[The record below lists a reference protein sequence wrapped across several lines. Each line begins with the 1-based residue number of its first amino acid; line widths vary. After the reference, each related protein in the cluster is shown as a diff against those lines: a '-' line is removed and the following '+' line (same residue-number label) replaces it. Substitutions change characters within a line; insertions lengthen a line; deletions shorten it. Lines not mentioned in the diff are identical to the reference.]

1 MLDPRH
7 GTRCTSRII
16 EPVNALVEQ
25 GLLQDV
31 RKEAERHQRGKRGS
45 NRLTTGEFL
54 VQAAEEEVERLVDA
68 VKEPEEGTPLT
79 TPQCERACKRRK
91 TVVDSDDDEVGDTSA
106 VPVASE
112 WQRYRGEDR
121 PQNVELL
128 QWWRRN

>member
-25 GLLQDV
+25 GLLPDV

-54 VQAAEEEVERLVDA
+54 VQAAEEEVERLVSA

-79 TPQCERACKRRK
+79 TP
-91 TVVDSDDDEVGDTSA
+91 
-106 VPVASE
+106 
-112 WQRYRGEDR
+112 
-121 PQNVELL
+121 
-128 QWWRRN
+128 